1 MTVRPTE
8 NAKIELV
15 KTTKSTPCYSPRL
28 AGGISEASAM
38 TIPPNTELFVTFD
51 DVFKTIKN
59 AVPVGAF
66 ITKEN
71 GLAYVEI
78 DSLEK

>member
-1 MTVRPTE
+1 
-8 NAKIELV
+8 
-15 KTTKSTPCYSPRL
+15 
-28 AGGISEASAM
+28 M

-51 DVFKTIKN
+51 DVFKTTKN
-59 AVPVGAF
+59 SVQVGAF

-78 DSLEK
+78 GSLEK